1 MTEGTAEEYAVMD
14 RAYGEGRL
22 VKEMGLELGPA
33 FNMWRATG
41 CNACDNTGYKGRVPL
56 HEILEN
62 DESMRKMIADKA
74 PVHEIR
80 AYAIAHGMHTLLQDG
95 IEKCLTGATDLTQVL
110 AVCSR

>member
-1 MTEGTAEEYAVMD
+1 
-14 RAYGEGRL
+14 
-22 VKEMGLELGPA
+22 
-33 FNMWRATG
+33 
-41 CNACDNTGYKGRVPL
+41 
-56 HEILEN
+56 LEN
-62 DESMRKMIADKA
+62 DESMRKKIADKA